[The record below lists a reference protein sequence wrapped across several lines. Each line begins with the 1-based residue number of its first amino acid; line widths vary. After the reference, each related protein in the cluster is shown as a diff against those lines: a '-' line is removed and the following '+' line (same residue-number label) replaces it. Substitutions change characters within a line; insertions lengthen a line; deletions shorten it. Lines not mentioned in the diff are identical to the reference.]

1 MGVTFEHD
9 RIRMALVNA
18 GVVISCLEKDFVE
31 EQETLPIFLSW
42 SSRES
47 LLRVPEYAWLS
58 LRDVNYVRLP
68 QRLADLLK
76 QLELSTRPWSADPEM
91 KLLKTP
97 LGQWLWAV
105 RNLQDS
111 FGSDNRNEIPFRL
124 SALRRFAA
132 RNWAGWFEKTL
143 NALRV
148 RAHSSSL
155 LPEDVEV
162 LIQQAPA
169 VAVFEACRPLLG
181 WSQHEVKGRRA
192 AIFEDALSY
201 LEQGVAEISHVITL
215 AAEDP
220 WWDDMGADLDKAER
234 HVLQARQGGAS
245 VDKVFED
252 GLTIVRDCIGRIRQL
267 KDFTEATEPAK
278 THETKAA
285 IQMLMQTIG
294 EIRKLQSRA
303 FEHANASR

>member
-1 MGVTFEHD
+1 
-9 RIRMALVNA
+9 MALVNA

-31 EQETLPIFLSW
+31 EQESMPIFVSW

-58 LRDVNYVRLP
+58 LSVVNHVRLP
-68 QRLADLLK
+68 QRLADLVK
-76 QLELSTRPWSADPEM
+76 QLELSTRAWSADPEM
-91 KLLKTP
+91 KRLRTP

-111 FGSDNRNEIPFRL
+111 FGSDNRNEILFRL

-132 RNWAGWFEKTL
+132 RNWAGWFESAL
-143 NALRV
+143 NALLV

-169 VAVFEACRPLLG
+169 VSVFEACRPLLG

-201 LEQGVAEISHVITL
+201 LEQGVAQISQVVTL
-215 AAEDP
+215 GAEDP
-220 WWDDMGADLDKAER
+220 WWDDLGADLDKAER
-234 HVLQARQGGAS
+234 HLLQARQGGAS
-245 VDKVFED
+245 VDGVLED
-252 GLTIVRDCIGRIRQL
+252 RLTIIRDCIGPISQL

-278 THETKAA
+278 PHETKAA
-285 IQMLMQTIG
+285 IQRLMQTLGDIL
-294 EIRKLQSRA
+294 RLRSQL
-303 FEHANASR
+303 FEHTNVSR